1 MFAFPSRRPQIL
13 RQTLPLFC
21 ATLLL
26 LPLGVRALDEDPA
39 PRPETFAG
47 ETTVVAVEVS
57 VRVTRDGAPVR
68 GLTADDFRVFH
79 GGERQRLTGFQVVD
93 LATTGPA
100 QSAEAEPAPADV
112 PAAGRRCFLML
123 FDLAFTE
130 PGYLRKA
137 ERAGRDLLAEGLH
150 PSDLVGVAFYGSES
164 GLSVVL
170 QCTPDRRQVERV
182 LDGFALL
189 LGGAKEELSGE
200 AVPAGAEGDPLALSV
215 GGWRSTLSA
224 LGRAAGYETSDFAE
238 ALAQLGPA
246 STVGDVYGANI
257 LSHSAQL
264 MEQVYRERR
273 GARVADLADGLEE
286 LARTTRALRGSKYLL
301 LFSQGFDASLV
312 NPMSNLAIPGNPGV
326 GMGGGAWILRQLDQ
340 AVRELRRAGW
350 VVHGVELTGTGAG
363 GGWTE
368 GLFFLADET
377 GGELVE
383 NANRPGRDLLPAIER
398 TGVTYLLTF
407 QTGELPADGAFHPVR
422 VELVDGAGGVDSARV
437 RHREGFYA
445 PRPPGEVG
453 PRESRT
459 EAAALLLAGEEM
471 GGLGVRVRGT
481 ALDYVDGRARV
492 SLVAEVPDARALAGR
507 GAGEA
512 GGAPVELYVY
522 AFDSEGR
529 IADFLAQELTLD
541 LSQSAGAAEGGPDAG
556 PAGLKVVG
564 TLDLPPG
571 RYELRTLVR
580 AGGAARTAGEA
591 VRLVRLDVPE
601 PSDAPGLLPPVFLQE
616 GGGPERTRW
625 SIASLGAETAPAFT
639 FDGRQ
644 VAPAALPVLISYR
657 ASSGQSEGASEGSV
671 RLLLPG
677 FELSADDTVLATRI
691 VGPEGT
697 TVQAGRIEWLGRTA
711 PRPNQPEVLVGRL
724 TADGLAPGEYRL
736 EVALA
741 GGGGK
746 SVAAPFRVVPR

>member
-1 MFAFPSRRPQIL
+1 MSALPPRRSQIL

-21 ATLLL
+21 AALLL
-26 LPLGVRALDEDPA
+26 LPLGVRALDEDPT
-39 PRPETFAG
+39 PRPETFAE
-47 ETTVVAVEVS
+47 ETTVVAVEVP

-79 GGERQRLTGFQVVD
+79 AGERQRLTGFQVVD
-93 LATTGPA
+93 LATTRAGA
-100 QSAEAEPAPADV
+100 AAATEPAPSEV

-130 PGYLRKA
+130 PGFLRKA

-150 PSDLVGVAFYGSES
+150 PSDLVGVAFYGAET

-189 LGGAKEELSGE
+189 LGGSKEELSGE
-200 AVPAGAEGDPLALSV
+200 EVPAGAEGDPLALSV

-286 LARTTRALRGSKYLL
+286 LGRTTRSLRGSKYLL
-301 LFSQGFDASLV
+301 LFSQGFDAGLV
-312 NPMSNLAIPGNPGV
+312 NPMSNLPIPGSPGV
-326 GMGGGAWILRQLDQ
+326 GMGGGAWILRQLDE
-340 AVRELRRAGW
+340 AVAELRRAGW
-350 VVHGVELTGTGAG
+350 VVHGVELTGTGAS

-368 GLFFLADET
+368 GLYFLADET

-383 NANRPGRDLLPAIER
+383 NTNRPGRDLLPAIER

-422 VELVDGAGGVDSARV
+422 VELAEGVEGVDSARV

-445 PRPPGEVG
+445 PRPPGEVD

-492 SLVAEVPDARALAGR
+492 SLVVEVPDARGLAGR
-507 GAGEA
+507 GPAEA

-522 AFDSEGR
+522 AFDREGR

-541 LSQSAGAAEGGPDAG
+541 LSGPAGVAEGEDGAAPG
-556 PAGLKVVG
+556 GLKVVG

-580 AGGAARTAGEA
+580 AGGATEAAGEA

-616 GGGPERTRW
+616 GGGPDRTRW
-625 SIASLGAETAPAFT
+625 SIASLEADTAPAFT

-644 VAPAALPVLISYR
+644 VAPAALPVL
-657 ASSGQSEGASEGSV
+657 SSGGASAVEVDGEPGGSV

-677 FELSADDTVLATRI
+677 FDLSAENTVLATRI

-697 TVQAGRIEWLGRTA
+697 TVQAGQIEWLGRTA
-711 PRPNQPEVLVGRL
+711 PRPDRPEVLVGRL
-724 TADGLAPGEYRL
+724 AVDGLAPGDYRL

-741 GGGGK
+741 GGGGP
-746 SVAAPFRVVPR
+746 SVTAPFRVVSR

>member
-1 MFAFPSRRPQIL
+1 MSALLSTFRL
-13 RQTLPLFC
+13 RVPGRVLAIFC
-21 ATLLL
+21 AAMLWAA
-26 LPLGVRALDEDPA
+26 PGVHARDDEPGS
-39 PRPETFAG
+39 RVFEG
-47 ETTVVAVEVS
+47 ETTVLAVEVP

-93 LATTGPA
+93 LATTGSGPA
-100 QSAEAEPAPADV
+100 AEAEPAPSEV

-130 PGYLRKA
+130 SGYLRKA

-150 PSDLVGVAFYGSES
+150 SSDLVGVAFYGAET

-189 LGGAKEELSGE
+189 LGGSQDELSGGE
-200 AVPAGAEGDPLALSV
+200 VPAGAEGDPLALSV

-238 ALAQLGPA
+238 ALANLGPA

-286 LARTTRALRGSKYLL
+286 LAHVTRSLRGSKYLL
-301 LFSQGFDASLV
+301 LFSQGFDAGLV

-326 GMGGGAWILRQLDQ
+326 GMGGGAWILRQLDE

-350 VVHGVELTGTGAG
+350 VVHGVELTGTGASA
-363 GGWTE
+363 GWTE

-445 PRPPGEVG
+445 PRPPGEVD

-481 ALDYVDGRARV
+481 ALDYADGRARV
-492 SLVAEVPDARALAGR
+492 SLVVEVPDARALTAHGPAG
-507 GAGEA
+507 A

-522 AFDSEGR
+522 AFDREGR

-541 LSQSAGAAEGGPDAG
+541 LSGSVGAAGEEDGSASS
-556 PAGLKVVG
+556 GLKVVG

-580 AGGAARTAGEA
+580 AGGAAEAAGEA

-616 GGGPERTRW
+616 ATGADRTRW
-625 SIASLGAETAPAFT
+625 SIASLEAETAPAFT

-644 VAPAALPVLISYR
+644 VAPAALPVLT
-657 ASSGQSEGASEGSV
+657 SGGTSVVEVDGASGDSV

-677 FELSADDTVLATRI
+677 FDLSAEETVLATRI
-691 VGPEGT
+691 VGPGGT
-697 TVQAGRIEWLGRTA
+697 TVQAGRVEWLGRTA
-711 PRPNQPEVLVGRL
+711 PRPDQPEVLVGRL
-724 TADGLAPGEYRL
+724 AADGLAPGDYRL

-741 GGGGK
+741 GGGGR
-746 SVAAPFRVVPR
+746 SVTAPFRVVPR